1 MKTRDCPLFVGIA
14 PATLRGGLCL
24 AGLITLGQN
33 ATWTGGA
40 GTGFLETVPGIG
52 AQSQSLIHPISH
64 INSYTAHATYLSS

>member
-24 AGLITLGQN
+24 AALTTRAQN

-40 GTGFLETVPGIG
+40 GTGFLEQCRELERSPNPLFI
-52 AQSQSLIHPISH
+52 L
-64 INSYTAHATYLSS
+64 